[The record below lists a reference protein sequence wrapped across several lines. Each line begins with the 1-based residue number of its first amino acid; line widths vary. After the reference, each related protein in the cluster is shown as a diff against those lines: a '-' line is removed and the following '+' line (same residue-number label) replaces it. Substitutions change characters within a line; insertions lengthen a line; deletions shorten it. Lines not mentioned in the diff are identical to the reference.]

1 MSVTSLTN
9 LASDGDVLQEL
20 LTRIEQLDAQESGG
34 YGPCLE
40 FYKRIA
46 KRIEDADELAIEA
59 RSRAGRTFK
68 AIQDTPKLLDWQRE
82 ELLTRAEE
90 NMNFFETYLVQFEDE
105 A

>member
-20 LTRIEQLDAQESGG
+20 LTRIEQLEAQDGAG

-46 KRIEDADELAIEA
+46 KRIEDGDDLALEA
-59 RSRAGRTFK
+59 RSRAGRTYK
-68 AIQDTPKLLDWQRE
+68 AIQDTPKLFESERQD
-82 ELLTRAEE
+82 LLVRAEE
-90 NMNFFETYLVQFEDE
+90 NMNFFEKYLVQFED
-105 A
+105 